1 MKRIKMIMPVIFAFT
16 ALLAQQVN
24 AQDTTMHADK
34 NKMAKEKMSKEK
46 HKMHMDEMMMPD
58 LKSWPEASQMAA
70 KEMMDKY
77 GKPNATT
84 PHMLVWHN
92 NGPWKKTII
101 YDKETKHIFP
111 VDHTDVMEQ
120 EINYKVPADKFSDLA
135 EYDGSVS
142 VHRTDGVISAKCD
155 FEGANFLA
163 LNLANDVITG
173 KKTVQA
179 ARDFYT
185 NTIKEF
191 VLEKKTSPYMKSFQF
206 TVAKGDTG
214 FTDEN
219 SVSKEVMEEIKK
231 AKMKMKMEKKEKMK
245 MEKEAKM

>member
-1 MKRIKMIMPVIFAFT
+1 MKLKKIMLSVIIVFT
-16 ALLAQQVN
+16 SLLSQQVN
-24 AQDTTMHADK
+24 AQDTTKQVNK
-34 NKMAKEKMSKEK
+34 NKMAMEKMSMGK
-46 HKMHMDEMMMPD
+46 HKMHMDEMTMPD
-58 LKSWPEASQMAA
+58 LKTWPEASQKAA

-101 YDKETKHIFP
+101 YDFETKHLFP

-120 EINYKVPADKFSDLA
+120 VINYKVPANKFSDLA

-142 VHRTDGVISAKCD
+142 AQRTDGVISAICD

-163 LNLANDVITG
+163 LNLAHDVLTG
-173 KKTVQA
+173 KKTVQD

-185 NTIKEF
+185 KTIKEF
-191 VLEKKTSPYMKSFQF
+191 VLEKKTSPYMQSFQF
-206 TVAKGDTG
+206 IVSNGDTG

-219 SVSKEVMEEIKK
+219 SVSKEVMEEIMK
-231 AKMKMKMEKKEKMK
+231 AKMKLKMEMKDKM
-245 MEKEAKM
+245 